1 VAMYELPLVVFAA
14 INLGLILAV
23 HVRLGAL
30 ETDPVTNVGVGG
42 RIESFEKSSQL
53 AWKPHQVSPNRWRS
67 TVPLSFCLQP
77 PSQRGRVLR
86 QIRRYSD
93 AEPGR
98 TAHRTARSLA
108 PVAQRI
114 EQQPS
119 NLSVVGS
126 SPTGGAKHSFD

>member
-1 VAMYELPLVVFAA
+1 MYELPLVVLAA

-77 PSQRGRVLR
+77 PSQRVEFYDRSGATVMP
-86 QIRRYSD
+86 SP
-93 AEPGR
+93 A
-98 TAHRTARSLA
+98 AR
-108 PVAQRI
+108 
-114 EQQPS
+114 
-119 NLSVVGS
+119 
-126 SPTGGAKHSFD
+126 PTGRHARWPP